1 MNETMIEKGFT
12 EPTDRV
18 KRLKKAIVEA
28 RPMVET
34 YRARLVTETYK
45 ATEGMTPILRR
56 ARVDENLFNNL
67 PIVIRDDELIVGSP
81 CVHPRSSDVGIEYS
95 YADLATEL
103 ETMQTRTCDQF
114 DISEEDKE
122 VVRHFDDY
130 WKGKTMS
137 DYAWSLMSPE
147 CQSCQEHGVFNV
159 GNYMY
164 AGVGHVCVYYEKVL
178 KIGFSGIIKEVLAAM
193 DKVDT
198 KKPEAIKQMQFYKAL
213 LITYTAAINHAHR
226 YGKLA
231 AEMAE
236 KEMNPQRRAELQQIS
251 KNCYKVP
258 EKPAETF
265 WEALQSFW
273 FVHNMI
279 NLETNAHSYSPG
291 PFDRYMNP
299 FYVNDKTI
307 TKDFAQEL
315 LDCLF
320 VKFNDK
326 NKVRDDISAQAFA
339 GYQMFELIAL
349 GGTDEDGNDLTNEM
363 SYMCLDALAHVG
375 MPMPS
380 VGCRVGTQTPD
391 EFLYRTIEVIRLGYG
406 MPNLF
411 NDEVIIP
418 AMVNRGIPLKVART
432 YNPSGCVEPDIA
444 HKYDGWHDAAA
455 FNVAKV
461 MDVTLNN
468 GRAFGDQ
475 VGPKTGEITD
485 FTCIQ
490 DFIDAFEKQMEFFV
504 RNMVEADNCIDTA
517 HGDRVPL
524 PFESGLIEGCIEK
537 GKSVQEGGAI
547 WNFTGPQ
554 GVGIIDAGDSLYC
567 IQKNVFEDKKFTLAE
582 LKDALEHNFGYPI
595 PAIGSTPI
603 SASVGDPKYSVGNMS
618 IDSINLVNEPKGACQ
633 ATNSC
638 GTNTTSEDQIYAAV
652 KALLSGNT
660 VDNLADLLKSNT
672 TNTGA
677 CCSAGQSGSK
687 QVIPNARWQEI
698 LTILQNTP
706 GFGNDIDEIDKY
718 AVRCGEIYCEQVE
731 KYTNA
736 RGGKFQ
742 AGMYPVSA
750 NVLYGKDV
758 MALPTGHL
766 AKTPIADG
774 VSPRAGYDTNGPT
787 AAANSVAKL
796 DHALASN
803 GTLYNMK
810 FLPSA
815 LAGDK
820 GIKNMASLIRSYFE
834 RKGMHVQFNVVDRNT
849 LIDAQNHPENHKDL
863 VIRVAGYS
871 AHFTKLAKETQ
882 DNIIARTEMEF

>member
-1 MNETMIEKGFT
+1 
-12 EPTDRV
+12 
-18 KRLKKAIVEA
+18 
-28 RPMVET
+28 
-34 YRARLVTETYK
+34 
-45 ATEGMTPILRR
+45 
-56 ARVDENLFNNL
+56 
-67 PIVIRDDELIVGSP
+67 
-81 CVHPRSSDVGIEYS
+81 
-95 YADLATEL
+95 
-103 ETMQTRTCDQF
+103 
-114 DISEEDKE
+114 
-122 VVRHFDDY
+122 
-130 WKGKTMS
+130 
-137 DYAWSLMSPE
+137 
-147 CQSCQEHGVFNV
+147 
-159 GNYMY
+159 
-164 AGVGHVCVYYEKVL
+164 
-178 KIGFSGIIKEVLAAM
+178 
-193 DKVDT
+193 
-198 KKPEAIKQMQFYKAL
+198 
-213 LITYTAAINHAHR
+213 
-226 YGKLA
+226 
-231 AEMAE
+231 
-236 KEMNPQRRAELQQIS
+236 
-251 KNCYKVP
+251 
-258 EKPAETF
+258 
-265 WEALQSFW
+265 
-273 FVHNMI
+273 MI

-582 LKDALEHNFGYPI
+582 LKDALR
-595 PAIGSTPI
+595 AQLRI
-603 SASVGDPKYSVGNMS
+603 SHPRNRFHTDLR
-618 IDSINLVNEPKGACQ
+618 I
-633 ATNSC
+633 C
-638 GTNTTSEDQIYAAV
+638 G
-652 KALLSGNT
+652 
-660 VDNLADLLKSNT
+660 
-672 TNTGA
+672 
-677 CCSAGQSGSK
+677 
-687 QVIPNARWQEI
+687 
-698 LTILQNTP
+698 
-706 GFGNDIDEIDKY
+706 
-718 AVRCGEIYCEQVE
+718 
-731 KYTNA
+731 
-736 RGGKFQ
+736 
-742 AGMYPVSA
+742 
-750 NVLYGKDV
+750 
-758 MALPTGHL
+758 
-766 AKTPIADG
+766 
-774 VSPRAGYDTNGPT
+774 
-787 AAANSVAKL
+787 
-796 DHALASN
+796 
-803 GTLYNMK
+803 
-810 FLPSA
+810 
-815 LAGDK
+815 
-820 GIKNMASLIRSYFE
+820 
-834 RKGMHVQFNVVDRNT
+834 
-849 LIDAQNHPENHKDL
+849 
-863 VIRVAGYS
+863 
-871 AHFTKLAKETQ
+871 
-882 DNIIARTEMEF
+882 